1 MNKKHTLALLL
12 LCAAGGVSA
21 QTLSQAQ
28 KWFTNGEFDK
38 AKPVFERLVKQS
50 PSSANYNFWYGACC
64 YETGELDKA
73 LPYLEKSAKRKVI
86 NGFLY
91 LGKAYYDLYRFDD
104 AISSLEDH
112 IYWLELKKRDT
123 SEAEKLMVKFRQG
136 ARMIRGIEKIA
147 VIDSFS
153 IDKADFLKALP
164 GQSLL

>member
-1 MNKKHTLALLL
+1 MNKKYKLALLL
-12 LCAAGGVSA
+12 LCSAGGTFA

-64 YETGELDKA
+64 YETGELNKS

-91 LGKAYYDLYRFDD
+91 LIKA
-104 AISSLEDH
+104 
-112 IYWLELKKRDT
+112 
-123 SEAEKLMVKFRQG
+123 V
-136 ARMIRGIEKIA
+136 
-147 VIDSFS
+147 
-153 IDKADFLKALP
+153 
-164 GQSLL
+164 